1 MSTVLFQLKVPRLF
15 EVVRRKQIGTWK
27 PAIQYH
33 VNCGGN
39 FTCYWPMHPN
49 GFSVQVDSYYSD
61 NYHCPFCGQEVNC
74 DTFTINAEDEN
85 RIPLTMDLSI
95 VSRRTEIDV
104 IFKYDSVIVD
114 GDQGLRQII
123 KGHKSKRTDIVR
135 FDFKQRR
142 VLYIRRGIARS
153 SVIEVI
159 PDFKPPGYFD
169 PSTPF
174 YWLRGT
180 YQSLL
185 VEYKEELKS
194 FTTILKKAFLEKLSK
209 RVGYKVPGIRQ
220 TVSMS
225 CSAGVFKG
233 LFDTLVFRMAA
244 PDGPSVSEELL
255 SDYIENQYSHIA
267 QPMGDLLELT
277 RSGTSWINALIKVYR
292 LKNNRHT
299 RQLLQ
304 TRPFWAIN
312 VLSLINAFS
321 DNPNY
326 ERTLSS
332 FFTASQNEYGRNHWQ
347 FIACTRLPEFLS
359 IYRYVRGESAAVN
372 LVTSVKDFYQLRD
385 AAETYFRLSRQNRKD
400 FWSQRVKA
408 RDVHDTLVLMSKKEK
423 VKNKSI
429 QQSDIYKRL
438 EATIDGYEFSVPKET
453 HALVDIGTKLHNCV
467 ATYADRVIKGAVA
480 IVVVSKNNELQA
492 CIEVTPRDDGLSFV
506 QIHQAKLNCNH
517 PVREDPVLNKA
528 VVEWADKVKLNAF
541 KYNYDIARLGGTA
554 I

>member
-1 MSTVLFQLKVPRLF
+1 M
-15 EVVRRKQIGTWK
+15 
-27 PAIQYH
+27 
-33 VNCGGN
+33 
-39 FTCYWPMHPN
+39 
-49 GFSVQVDSYYSD
+49 D
-61 NYHCPFCGQEVNC
+61 N
-74 DTFTINAEDEN
+74 
-85 RIPLTMDLSI
+85 
-95 VSRRTEIDV
+95 
-104 IFKYDSVIVD
+104 
-114 GDQGLRQII
+114 
-123 KGHKSKRTDIVR
+123 
-135 FDFKQRR
+135 
-142 VLYIRRGIARS
+142 
-153 SVIEVI
+153 
-159 PDFKPPGYFD
+159 
-169 PSTPF
+169 
-174 YWLRGT
+174 
-180 YQSLL
+180 LL
-185 VEYKEELKS
+185 
-194 FTTILKKAFLEKLSK
+194 
-209 RVGYKVPGIRQ
+209 
-220 TVSMS
+220 
-225 CSAGVFKG
+225 
-233 LFDTLVFRMAA
+233 D
-244 PDGPSVSEELL
+244 
-255 SDYIENQYSHIA
+255 
-267 QPMGDLLELT
+267 LT
-277 RSGTSWINALIKVYR
+277 RTGTSWINALIKVYR
-292 LKNNRHT
+292 LKNNRLT
-299 RQLLQ
+299 RQLLL

-332 FFTASQNEYGRNHWQ
+332 FFSASQNEDGRNHWQ

-467 ATYADRVIKGAVA
+467 ATYTDRVIKGAVA
-480 IVVVSKNNELQA
+480 IVAVSKNNELQA
-492 CIEVTPRDDGLSFV
+492 CIEVTPRDDGQAFV
-506 QIHQAKLNCNH
+506 LIHQAKLSCNQ

-528 VVEWADKVKLNAF
+528 VIDWADKVKLDAF

>member
-1 MSTVLFQLKVPRLF
+1 MQ
-15 EVVRRKQIGTWK
+15 
-27 PAIQYH
+27 
-33 VNCGGN
+33 
-39 FTCYWPMHPN
+39 PN
-49 GFSVQVDSYYSD
+49 GFSVQVDSYYAD

-114 GDQGLRQII
+114 GDPGLRQII

-169 PSTPF
+169 SSTPF

-185 VEYKEELKS
+185 VEHKEELKS

-220 TVSMS
+220 SVSMS
-225 CSAGVFKG
+225 CSIGVFKG

-244 PDGPSVSEELL
+244 PDGPSISEELL
-255 SDYIENQYSHIA
+255 SDYVENQYNHIA
-267 QPMGDLLELT
+267 EPMESLLDLT
-277 RSGTSWINALIKVYR
+277 RSGTSWINALIKLYR
-292 LKNNRHT
+292 LKNNRLT
-299 RQLLQ
+299 RQLLL

-326 ERTLSS
+326 ERTLLS
-332 FFTASQNEYGRNHWQ
+332 FFKASQNEYGRNHWQ
-347 FIACTRLPEFLS
+347 FRACTRLPEFLS
-359 IYRYVRGESAAVN
+359 IYRYVRGEGAAVN
-372 LVTSVKDFYQLRD
+372 LVTSVKDFYHLRD
-385 AAETYFRLSRQNRKD
+385 SAETYFRLSRQNRKG
-400 FWSQRVKA
+400 FWAQRIKA
-408 RDVHDTLVLMSKKEK
+408 RDVHDTLVALSKKEK
-423 VKNKSI
+423 IKNKSI
-429 QQSDIYKRL
+429 QQSYIYKRL

-506 QIHQAKLNCNH
+506 QIHQAKLSCNH

-528 VVEWADKVKLNAF
+528 VIEWADKVKLNAF

>member
-33 VNCGGN
+33 VSCGGS
-39 FTCYWPMHPN
+39 FTCYWPMQPN
-49 GFSVQVDSYYSD
+49 GFSVQVDSYYAD

-114 GDQGLRQII
+114 EDLNQII
-123 KGHKSKRTDIVR
+123 KGHKSRRTDIIR

-142 VLYIRRGIARS
+142 VLYIRRGITRS
-153 SVIEVI
+153 SLTEVI
-159 PDFKPPGYFD
+159 PDFKLPSYFD
-169 PSTPF
+169 STTPF

-185 VEYKEELKS
+185 VEHKEELKT
-194 FTTILKKAFLEKLSK
+194 FAAILKKAYLEKLSK
-209 RVGYKVPGIRQ
+209 RVGYNVPGIRQ
-220 TVSMS
+220 SASMAS
-225 CSAGVFKG
+225 RVGVFRS

-244 PDGPSVSEELL
+244 PDGPSISEEFLN
-255 SDYIENQYSHIA
+255 DYTDYRYNHMEQDIDSVLA
-267 QPMGDLLELT
+267 LT
-277 RSGTSWINALIKVYR
+277 RTGTSWINALIDVFKLKHNR
-292 LKNNRHT
+292 LT
-299 RQLLQ
+299 RQLLMNC
-304 TRPFWAIN
+304 PFWAIN

-326 ERTLSS
+326 ERTLLS
-332 FFTASQNEYGRNHWQ
+332 FFKASQKSYGRHYWQ
-347 FIACTRLPEFLS
+347 FRDCTRLPEFLS
-359 IYRYVRGESAAVN
+359 IYRYVRGEGAAVN
-372 LVTSVKDFYQLRD
+372 LVKSVKDFYHLRD
-385 AAETYFRLSRQNRKD
+385 SAETYFRLSRQNRKG
-400 FWSQRVKA
+400 FWAQRIKA
-408 RDVHDTLVLMSKKEK
+408 RDVHDTLVALSKKEK
-423 VKNKSI
+423 IKNKSI
-429 QQSDIYKRL
+429 QQSYIYKRL
-438 EATIDGYEFSVPKET
+438 EATIDGFQFTVPKET
-453 HALVDIGTKLHNCV
+453 HELVDIGVKLHNCV
-467 ATYADRVIKGAVA
+467 ATYSARVVKGLVA
-480 IVVVSKNNELQA
+480 IVAVSKNNELQA
-492 CIEVTPRDDGLSFV
+492 CIEVTPRDDGQAFV
-506 QIHQAKLNCNH
+506 QIHQAKLACNH

-528 VVEWADKVKLNAF
+528 VIEWADKVKLNAF

>member
-33 VNCGGN
+33 VNCGGS

-114 GDQGLRQII
+114 GDLGLRQII

-169 PSTPF
+169 STTPF

-185 VEYKEELKS
+185 VEHKEELKS

-220 TVSMS
+220 SVSMS
-225 CSAGVFKG
+225 CSIGVFKG

-244 PDGPSVSEELL
+244 PDGPAVSEELL
-255 SDYIENQYSHIA
+255 SDYVENQYSQIA
-267 QPMGDLLELT
+267 KPMDNLLDLT
-277 RSGTSWINALIKVYR
+277 RSGTSWISALIKVYR
-292 LKNNRHT
+292 LKNNRLT

-326 ERTLSS
+326 ERTLLS
-332 FFTASQNEYGRNHWQ
+332 FFKAS
-347 FIACTRLPEFLS
+347 
-359 IYRYVRGESAAVN
+359 
-372 LVTSVKDFYQLRD
+372 
-385 AAETYFRLSRQNRKD
+385 
-400 FWSQRVKA
+400 
-408 RDVHDTLVLMSKKEK
+408 
-423 VKNKSI
+423 
-429 QQSDIYKRL
+429 
-438 EATIDGYEFSVPKET
+438 
-453 HALVDIGTKLHNCV
+453 
-467 ATYADRVIKGAVA
+467 
-480 IVVVSKNNELQA
+480 
-492 CIEVTPRDDGLSFV
+492 
-506 QIHQAKLNCNH
+506 
-517 PVREDPVLNKA
+517 
-528 VVEWADKVKLNAF
+528 
-541 KYNYDIARLGGTA
+541 
-554 I
+554 

>member
-1 MSTVLFQLKVPRLF
+1 MSTVLFQLKLPRLF
-15 EVVRRKQIGTWK
+15 EVVRRKQLGTWK

-33 VNCGGN
+33 VNCDGS
-39 FTCYWPMHPN
+39 FTCYWPMQPN
-49 GFSVQVDSYYSD
+49 GFSVQVDSYYSE

-74 DTFTINAEDEN
+74 DTFAVNAENGN
-85 RIPLTMDLSI
+85 RIPVTMDLSV
-95 VSRRTEIDV
+95 VSRRNEIDV

-114 GDQGLRQII
+114 DDLGQII

-169 PSTPF
+169 STTPF

-185 VEYKEELKS
+185 VEHKEELKS

-220 TVSMS
+220 SVSMS
-225 CSAGVFKG
+225 CSIGVFKG

-244 PDGPSVSEELL
+244 PDGPAVSEELL
-255 SDYIENQYSHIA
+255 SDYVENQYSQIA
-267 QPMGDLLELT
+267 KPMDNLLDLT
-277 RSGTSWINALIKVYR
+277 RSGTSWISALIKVYR
-292 LKNNRHT
+292 LKNNRLT

-326 ERTLSS
+326 ERTLLS
-332 FFTASQNEYGRNHWQ
+332 FFKASQNEYGRNHRQ
-347 FIACTRLPEFLS
+347 FRACTRLPEFLS
-359 IYRYVRGESAAVN
+359 IYRYVRGEGAAVN
-372 LVTSVKDFYQLRD
+372 LVTSVKDFYHLRD
-385 AAETYFRLSRQNRKD
+385 SAETYFRLSRQNRKG
-400 FWSQRVKA
+400 FWAQRIKA
-408 RDVHDTLVLMSKKEK
+408 RDVHNALVSLSQKEK
-423 VKNKSI
+423 YENKHI
-429 QQSDIYKRL
+429 QQSLLYTRL
-438 EATIDGYEFSVPKET
+438 EATIDGYQFTVPKET
-453 HALVDIGTKLHNCV
+453 HELVDMGVKLHNCV
-467 ATYADRVIKGAVA
+467 ATYSDRVVNGLVA
-480 IVVVSKNNELQA
+480 IVAVSKNDELQA
-492 CIEVTPRDDGLSFV
+492 CIEVTPRDDGQAFV
-506 QIHQAKLNCNH
+506 LIHQAKLACNH

-528 VVEWADKVKLNAF
+528 VIDWADKVKLNAF